1 MIRPD
6 YEKAATKALEVI
18 RDNSIRST
26 PITPLPVLKKLEG
39 VKVRSLTDF
48 SEKMKQDRDDVR
60 SLFGRNMDAM
70 TFHVDHPNTKYV
82 VVYSQ
87 RLPLYILQRGLAR
100 ELGHIILHHDGK
112 RLPEDVRMEEAMMF
126 AHHFLTPRPIIHAIQ
141 ESGIAL
147 TIERLGSLTGCYE
160 RCLKSIRKLPAV
172 HVSPDL
178 NRQIRDQMHDCLD
191 DFIELEKLIDEDDD
205 LTIADLGTYMDG
217 YEE

>member
-6 YEKAATKALEVI
+6 YQKAATKALEII
-18 RDNSIRST
+18 RDYEIKST
-26 PITPLPVLKKLEG
+26 PITPLPVLKKLDG

-60 SLFGRNMDAM
+60 ALFGRNMDAM
-70 TFHVDHPNTKYV
+70 TFHVDHPNTRYV

-100 ELGHIILHHDGK
+100 ELGHIVLEHDGK

-126 AHHFLTPRPIIHAIQ
+126 AHHFLTPRPVIHAIQ
-141 ESGIAL
+141 DAGILL
-147 TIERLGSLTGCYE
+147 TVERLGSLTGCYE
-160 RCLKSIRKLPAV
+160 RCLKSIRKLPPV
-172 HVSPDL
+172 HVSPEL
-178 NRQIRDQMHDCLD
+178 NRQIRVQFHDCLD
-191 DFIELEKLIDEDDD
+191 DFIELEKLLEDDD
-205 LTIADLGTYMDG
+205 LTIADFGTYMDG